1 MRRSVFLVL
10 LAVLAVTALSAQ
22 APDGWQVRIDR
33 STSASDPDNVPE
45 IKVATAGKGFR
56 VTGGPAGTFW
66 HPTNRAKGNFT
77 ARASFNLMK
86 PSGHTNY
93 YGLIFGGEELG
104 GANQR
109 YIYFLV
115 AQDGTFIIRQRTADK
130 VQDVHRAMHAAVR
143 QPGQNGSSTN
153 ALEVRVGA
161 NQISYVINGTV
172 VHTTPRSGATAQ
184 TDGLVGVRVNHL
196 LDVQVDAFEVQQG

>member
-10 LAVLAVTALSAQ
+10 LAVLAVTPLSAQ

-115 AQDGTFIIRQRTADK
+115 AQDGTFIIRQRTGDK

-172 VHTTPRSGATAQ
+172 VHTTPRAGATAQ

>member
-1 MRRSVFLVL
+1 MRRFVFFIL
-10 LAVLAVTALSAQ
+10 LTVLAATSLAAQ
-22 APDGWQVRIDR
+22 APAGWQVRVDR
-33 STSASDPDNVPE
+33 STTASDPDDVPD
-45 IKVATAGKGFR
+45 IKVATGGKGFR

-66 HPTNRAKGNFT
+66 HPTSRAKGNFT

-115 AQDGTFIIRQRTADK
+115 AQDGTFIIRQRTGEK
-130 VQDVHRAMHAAVR
+130 VQDVHRAKHAAVR
-143 QPGQNGSSTN
+143 QPQSGTSTN
-153 ALEVRVGA
+153 ALEVRVAA
-161 NQISYVINGTV
+161 NEISYVVNGTV
-172 VHTTPRSGATAQ
+172 VHTTPRTGATAQ
-184 TDGLVGVRVNHL
+184 TDGRVGERVNHL
-196 LDVQVDAFEVQQG
+196 LDVQVDGFEVQQG